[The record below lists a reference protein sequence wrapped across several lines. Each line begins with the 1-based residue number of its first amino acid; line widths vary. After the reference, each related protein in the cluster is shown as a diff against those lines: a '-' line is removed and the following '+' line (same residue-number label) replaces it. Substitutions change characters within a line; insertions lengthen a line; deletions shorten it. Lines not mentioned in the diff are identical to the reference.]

1 MDDPLLQTY
10 NAIVTGCGLV
20 DTSEKARI
28 WSSGRDRIDLI
39 HRMSSNDLRNMAIN
53 EGRATIL
60 TNALARMIDRIVVIN
75 LKDRAL
81 ILGSWGAAT
90 RIRKWLSGYIFF
102 NDEIKLE
109 EASPQ
114 WGQFD
119 LIGPGAAAIADSLI
133 AGASGLKKFGVIIG
147 DQTVEQDGILL
158 NKVIIGR
165 GEAIKGDSFFVV
177 AASEQLPKLRQQAE
191 ALGAVA
197 CDRDLYNILRIESGI
212 PEIDHE
218 ISDEYIPLEANLWEA
233 VSFSK
238 GCYIGQEI
246 IARMESRGK
255 LAKMLMGVESA
266 SPLMA
271 GMKIEGGVITSVA
284 ESPRGGWIGLA
295 YLKPSQAQVGMEIHH
310 DETVIRVASL
320 PFAS

>member
-1 MDDPLLQTY
+1 MNDYLLQKY
-10 NAIVTGCGLV
+10 NSIVAGCGLV
-20 DTSEKARI
+20 DTSEKARL

-39 HRMSSNDLRNMAIN
+39 HRMSTNDLNGMAIN
-53 EGRATIL
+53 EGRATVL
-60 TNALARMIDRIVVIN
+60 TNALARMVARLVVVN

-81 ILGSWGAAT
+81 ILAGWGAAT
-90 RIRKWLSGYIFF
+90 RVRRWLSSYIFF

-109 EASPQ
+109 DASPQ

-119 LIGPGAAAIADSLI
+119 LVGANAAAVADSLI
-133 AGASGLKKFGVIIG
+133 GGASQLKKFSVIQN
-147 DQTVEQDGILL
+147 DEM
-158 NKVIIGR
+158 IIGR

-177 AASEQLPKLRQQAE
+177 AASEQLSTLRQQALG
-191 ALGAVA
+191 LGAVE
-197 CDRDLYNILRIESGI
+197 CERDLYDLLRIESGI

-218 ISDEYIPLEANLWEA
+218 ISEEFIPLEANLWGD

-255 LAKMLMGVESA
+255 LAKMLVGVESD
-266 SPLMA
+266 SPLQN
-271 GMKIEGGVITSVA
+271 GMKIDGGVITSVA

-295 YLKPSQAQVGMEIHH
+295 FLKPAQAEAGMEIRQE
-310 DETVIRVASL
+310 DGVVRVASL
-320 PFAS
+320 PFAR

>member
-1 MDDPLLQTY
+1 MNDHLVQRY
-10 NAIVTGCGLV
+10 NSIVAGCGWV

-28 WSSGRDRIDLI
+28 GSSGRDRIDLI
-39 HRMSSNDLRNMAIN
+39 HRMSTNDLRGMAIN
-53 EGRATIL
+53 EGRATVL
-60 TNALARMIDRIVVIN
+60 TNALARMVDRIVVIN

-109 EASPQ
+109 DASPQ

-119 LIGPGAAAIADSLI
+119 LVGPRSAAIADSLI
-133 AGASGLKKFGVIIG
+133 GGASGLKKFSVIQN
-147 DQTVEQDGILL
+147 DEA
-158 NKVIIGR
+158 IIGR
-165 GEAIKGDSFFVV
+165 GDAIKGDSFFVV
-177 AASEQLPKLRQQAE
+177 AASEPLAQLRQQAA
-191 ALGAVA
+191 ALGAVE
-197 CDRDLYNILRIESGI
+197 CDRELYNLLRIESGI
-212 PEIDHE
+212 AEIDHE
-218 ISDEYIPLEANLWEA
+218 ISEEYIPLEANLWGD

-255 LAKMLMGVESA
+255 LAKMLAGVESA
-266 SPLMA
+266 SPLQA
-271 GMKIEGGVITSVA
+271 GTKIEGGVITSVA

-295 YLKPSQAQVGMEIHH
+295 YLKPSQVQAGMEIHH
-310 DETVIRVASL
+310 DDAVIRVASL

>member
-1 MDDPLLQTY
+1 
-10 NAIVTGCGLV
+10 
-20 DTSEKARI
+20 
-28 WSSGRDRIDLI
+28 
-39 HRMSSNDLRNMAIN
+39 
-53 EGRATIL
+53 
-60 TNALARMIDRIVVIN
+60 
-75 LKDRAL
+75 
-81 ILGSWGAAT
+81 
-90 RIRKWLSGYIFF
+90 
-102 NDEIKLE
+102 
-109 EASPQ
+109 
-114 WGQFD
+114 
-119 LIGPGAAAIADSLI
+119 
-133 AGASGLKKFGVIIG
+133 GASGLKKFSVIQN
-147 DQTVEQDGILL
+147 DE
-158 NKVIIGR
+158 VIIGR

-177 AASEQLPKLRQQAE
+177 AASEQLPRLRQQAE

-197 CDRDLYNILRIESGI
+197 CDRDLYNVLRIESGI

-218 ISDEYIPLEANLWEA
+218 ISEEYIPLEANLWEA

-295 YLKPSQAQVGMEIHH
+295 YLKSPQAQAGTEIHH
-310 DETVIRVASL
+310 DDLVMRVASL

>member
-1 MDDPLLQTY
+1 MDDPLLQRY
-10 NAIVTGCGLV
+10 NSIVNGCGLV
-20 DTSEKARI
+20 DTSAKARL

-39 HRMSSNDLRNMAIN
+39 HRMSTNDLRDMAIH

-60 TNALARMIDRIVVIN
+60 TNALARMIDRLVVIN

-90 RIRKWLSGYIFF
+90 RVRKWLSGYIFF

-109 EASPQ
+109 DASPQ

-119 LIGPGAAAIADSLI
+119 LVGRGAAAIADSLI
-133 AGASGLKKFGVIIG
+133 GGASRLKKFSVTRSAN
-147 DQTVEQDGILL
+147 DEA
-158 NKVIIGR
+158 IIGR

-177 AASEQLPKLRQQAE
+177 AASEQLTTLRQQAT
-191 ALGAVA
+191 ALGAVE
-197 CDRDLYNILRIESGI
+197 CDRDLYNLLRIESGI

-218 ISDEYIPLEANLWEA
+218 ISEEYIPLEANLWGD

-255 LAKMLMGVESA
+255 LAKMLVGVESA

-271 GMKIEGGVITSVA
+271 GTKIEGGVITSVA

-295 YLKPSQAQVGMEIHH
+295 YLKSPHAQVGTEIHH
-310 DETVIRVASL
+310 DDLVMRVASL

>member
-1 MDDPLLQTY
+1 MNDHLLRRY
-10 NAIVTGCGLV
+10 NSIVTNGCGLV
-20 DTSEKARI
+20 DTSEKARL

-39 HRMSSNDLRNMAIN
+39 HRMSTNDLRNMAVD

-60 TNALARMIDRIVVIN
+60 TNALARMIDRLVVIN

-109 EASPQ
+109 DASPQ

-133 AGASGLKKFGVIIG
+133 GGASGLKKFNVIQN
-147 DQTVEQDGILL
+147 DE
-158 NKVIIGR
+158 VIIGR
-165 GEAIKGDSFFVV
+165 GDAVKGDSFFAV
-177 AASEQLPKLRQQAE
+177 AAAEQLSKLRQQA
-191 ALGAVA
+191 AASGAVE

-212 PEIDHE
+212 PEIEHE
-218 ISDEYIPLEANLWEA
+218 ISEEYIPLEANLWGD

-255 LAKMLMGVESA
+255 LAKMLVGVESA

-271 GMKIEGGVITSVA
+271 GTKIEGGVITSVA
-284 ESPRGGWIGLA
+284 ESPRGGWIGLG
-295 YLKPSQAQVGMEIHH
+295 YVKPSQTQTGMEIHH
-310 DETVIRVASL
+310 DDIVIRVASL
-320 PFAS
+320 PVAS